1 MRRRP
6 IAGGLAAIAGLV
18 VLGGAVASGAVPGG
32 SLFAAGTGT
41 ASPAPTAGATVRT
54 AAIERR
60 TMASTEDLD
69 GTLGYDG
76 DLSVVAGSSGTLTW
90 LPARGSIIGR
100 GGRLFE
106 IDAHR
111 YPRLFLGSRPLWRA
125 LGAGVDNGADVQE
138 IEANLKA
145 LGYAPS
151 GMKVDRHWD
160 AKTTAAV
167 KRWEKATGQTRDGV
181 IALGDVIVLP
191 QAIRV
196 RETSATLGSMIGPG
210 TPVLSAT
217 GATKVVTVQLNA
229 TKRDRLVVGRA
240 VTITLPDDTEV
251 GGHVRSVGR
260 VATVDQ
266 QSGTATIPVTIALDD
281 PTAAPGLDQAPV
293 TVHATIESH
302 PDVLAVP
309 VDALVALL
317 EGGYAVEV
325 VDGTGARHYVAVT
338 LGLYDA
344 NRVEISGTG
353 LEAGDHVVVP
363 S

>member
-1 MRRRP
+1 
-6 IAGGLAAIAGLV
+6 
-18 VLGGAVASGAVPGG
+18 
-32 SLFAAGTGT
+32 
-41 ASPAPTAGATVRT
+41 
-54 AAIERR
+54 
-60 TMASTEDLD
+60 
-69 GTLGYDG
+69 
-76 DLSVVAGSSGTLTW
+76 
-90 LPARGSIIGR
+90 
-100 GGRLFE
+100 
-106 IDAHR
+106 
-111 YPRLFLGSRPLWRA
+111 
-125 LGAGVDNGADVQE
+125 
-138 IEANLKA
+138 
-145 LGYAPS
+145 
-151 GMKVDRHWD
+151 MKVDRHWD
-160 AKTTAAV
+160 VKTTVAV

-196 RETSATLGSMIGPG
+196 RETSATLGSLIGPG
-210 TPVLSAT
+210 NPVLTAT

-240 VTITLPDDTEV
+240 VTITLPGDTEI

-266 QSGTATIPVTIALDD
+266 QSGTATVPVTIALDD
-281 PTAAPGLDQAPV
+281 SAAAPGLDQAPV
-293 TVHATIESH
+293 TVRAPIESH

-309 VDALVALL
+309 VDALVVLL

-325 VDGTGARHYVAVT
+325 VDSAGARHYVAVT